1 MMNIILVLSV
11 LAAVLGLTAMVME
24 FRRSLMMLQQ
34 NSYRNDR
41 YSRYLRESG
50 DSTDWMKL
58 GALAVLFIVINT
70 KVPTLVSSLLMVAY
84 FTLQVQEAAG
94 VDTTRMAYICR
105 DGRSGGLGHAAF
117 CYTCGEIAHG

>member
-1 MMNIILVLSV
+1 
-11 LAAVLGLTAMVME
+11 MVME

-84 FTLQVQEAAG
+84 FTLICVRLWRRKYKGRWCGHDAYG
-94 VDTTRMAYICR
+94 VYL
-105 DGRSGGLGHAAF
+105 S
-117 CYTCGEIAHG
+117 